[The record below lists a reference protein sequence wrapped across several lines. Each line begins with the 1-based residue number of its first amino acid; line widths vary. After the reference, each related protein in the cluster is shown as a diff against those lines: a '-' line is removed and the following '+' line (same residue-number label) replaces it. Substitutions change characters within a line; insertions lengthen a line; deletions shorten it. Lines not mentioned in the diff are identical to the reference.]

1 VEESVNSMRSK
12 FTDVYEVSHIL
23 ETIVRELAALVF
35 NIPHKESEAIEVSRK
50 RLFVT
55 LGEVSEGFELFEDV
69 VSSHSMVQLIL

>member
-23 ETIVRELAALVF
+23 ETVVRELAAFVF
-35 NIPHKESEAIEVSRK
+35 NIPHKESEAIKVSRK

-55 LGEVSEGFELFEDV
+55 LREVSEGSELFEDV
-69 VSSHSMVQLIL
+69 VSSHSVVQLIL